1 MVKGIIKTV
10 GDSNEDLTIGL
21 EKICGSKKVPRRW
34 MNLNKPKFVV
44 SNMITKIKKNILFMS
59 MVLNFQSFLKYL
71 RFKIPPGSTAADQL
85 WGLFSKAIEV
95 EKKKEIKRNTKPS
108 KTGNKDE
115 TIDEN
120 EITALIEEKM
130 EN

>member
-1 MVKGIIKTV
+1 MGNTNGNRGSYVNSINHLLDGTII
-10 GDSNEDLTIGL
+10 DI
-21 EKICGSKKVPRRW
+21 
-34 MNLNKPKFVV
+34 F
-44 SNMITKIKKNILFMS
+44 
-59 MVLNFQSFLKYL
+59 
-71 RFKIPPGSTAADQL
+71 
-85 WGLFSKAIEV
+85 
-95 EKKKEIKRNTKPS
+95 

>member
-1 MVKGIIKTV
+1 
-10 GDSNEDLTIGL
+10 
-21 EKICGSKKVPRRW
+21 
-34 MNLNKPKFVV
+34 
-44 SNMITKIKKNILFMS
+44 

-71 RFKIPPGSTAADQL
+71 RFKITPDSTATDQL

>member
-1 MVKGIIKTV
+1 MRKCQKKK
-10 GDSNEDLTIGL
+10 L
-21 EKICGSKKVPRRW
+21 SKKGNEMKEQKFQR
-34 MNLNKPKFVV
+34 NK
-44 SNMITKIKKNILFMS
+44 IL
-59 MVLNFQSFLKYL
+59 
-71 RFKIPPGSTAADQL
+71 
-85 WGLFSKAIEV
+85 EV